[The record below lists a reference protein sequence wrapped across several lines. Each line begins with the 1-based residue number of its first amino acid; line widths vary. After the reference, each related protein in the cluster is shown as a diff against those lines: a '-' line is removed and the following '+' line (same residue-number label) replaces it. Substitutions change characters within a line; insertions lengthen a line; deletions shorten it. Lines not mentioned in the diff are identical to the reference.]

1 MEILPLSEETNKP
14 PTGFECRFAVH
25 VDPPEHNE
33 PDMHLVKLQTHNAD
47 GTITPEVKLVYNY
60 KRPFWIAQKGARQY
74 KQHKEWEDIN
84 KLIKYETTQSNLS
97 RSIARAIGNPG
108 FRGQLKQLYES
119 PYIYGS
125 EILSTALL
133 KKTLSDR
140 HPNLKTKY
148 TVAVGD
154 IETDVINGSEE
165 IIMMS
170 ITFKSSVTI
179 AVLKSYLQ
187 GEVMV
192 EEKFDKAMKK
202 YLSNAELL
210 RPNPDNKKEL
220 IPTNVDILK
229 ERNIQYELKIVDTPL
244 DIVKI
249 IAAKANELKP
259 DFFAFWNIDF
269 DMSKILKTLDNYNIH
284 PKDIFSDPIVPKSYR
299 YFRYKKGAQQKVTA
313 SGKITPIKPAAQ
325 WHTVFS
331 TSSFYFVDAM
341 CVYKQVRTGK
351 QEEQSYSLD
360 AILKRN
366 NLGGKLHFKE
376 ADHLTGLKWHQL
388 MQSRFKIEYM
398 VYNVWDCISVEML
411 DEKNGDMAL
420 TMPMF
425 SDFSDFQHFNS
436 QPRRLVDKL
445 HYFCL
450 EKGKVIGVTPPKGDG
465 KDSDDV
471 EDNGDEDN
479 EDEEEL
485 EMTEANASK
494 VSLDLKGWI
503 ITLPAHLIQDSGLK
517 CIEEFPNLRSNCHVH
532 TGDLDVSASYPNG
545 GATLNMSKET
555 TILEI
560 GRVDG
565 VDEYTQRMQG
575 INLATAGHVNGVEY
589 CQAMFNF
596 PSMID
601 MLSEFNKENT
611 VVSDQ

>member
-1 MEILPLSEETNKP
+1 MSKEQNTT
-14 PTGFECRFAVH
+14 PTGFECRFAVF
-25 VDPPEHNE
+25 VDPPEPNE
-33 PDMHLVKLQTHNAD
+33 PDMHLVKLQNHNPD
-47 GTITPEVKLVYNY
+47 GTITPDVKLVYNY
-60 KRPFWIAQKGARQY
+60 KRPFWISQKGARNY
-74 KQHKEWEDIN
+74 KQHKEWEDVN
-84 KLIKYETTQSNLS
+84 KLIKYDTTQSNLT
-97 RSIARAIGNPG
+97 RSVARALGNPG
-108 FRGQLKQLYES
+108 FRGQLKQLHES

-133 KKTLSDR
+133 KKTLNDR
-140 HPNLKTKY
+140 HPDLKSKY

-179 AVLKSYLQ
+179 AVLKSYLT

-192 EEKFDKAMKK
+192 EDKFDKAMKK
-202 YLSNAELL
+202 YLGNAELL
-210 RPNPDNKKEL
+210 RPNEQGKL
-220 IPTNVDILK
+220 VPTTVDILK

-269 DMSKILKTLDNYNIH
+269 DMTRITKMLDNYNIH
-284 PKDIFSDPIVPKSYR
+284 PKDIFSDPIVPKPYR
-299 YFRYKKGAQQKVTA
+299 YFRYKRGAQQKVTA

-331 TSSFYFVDAM
+331 TSSFYFIDAM

-360 AILKRN
+360 SILKRN

-376 ADHLTGLKWHQL
+376 ADHLSGLKWHQL

-398 VYNVWDCISVEML
+398 VYNVWDCISIEML

-450 EKGKVIGVTPPKGDG
+450 DKGKVIGVTPPKTDG
-465 KDSDDV
+465 KDNDENV
-471 EDNGDEDN
+471 EDNGEEDSDED
-479 EDEEEL
+479 DQEL
-485 EMTEANASK
+485 EMTEARASQI
-494 VSLDLKGWI
+494 SLSLKGWI
-503 ITLPAHLIQDSGLK
+503 ITLPAHLIQDSGIQ
-517 CIEEFPNLRSNCHVH
+517 CIEEFPHLRTNIHVH
-532 TGDLDVSASYPNG
+532 TGDRLLCLPI
-545 GATLNMSKET
+545 E
-555 TILEI
+555 
-560 GRVDG
+560 
-565 VDEYTQRMQG
+565 
-575 INLATAGHVNGVEY
+575 
-589 CQAMFNF
+589 
-596 PSMID
+596 
-601 MLSEFNKENT
+601 
-611 VVSDQ
+611 